1 MRGDLPGGRGAGAGP
16 LGGAAGGQRPSRPRS
31 QMTSRWRASWA
42 SWKRTSEQVQRLL
55 GRGPQLLTPRH
66 SYFRKCPCHSA
77 EFRNTKSC
85 KQGKDI
91 DKHKQTNKRK
101 NQRKACLWP
110 PRRGGR
116 PSPRLALS
124 SSSGPLLCPTLELRP
139 RFDLGFVSSDGS
151 AVPQSLSQHRAMCS
165 RLDPWPLPTCGGTP
179 ASGLGPAP
187 STLGTATPLLLFMHL
202 CSAGAASVGS

>member
-1 MRGDLPGGRGAGAGP
+1 MPTGSGKAGPGGARGDLPGGRGAGAGP

-42 SWKRTSEQVQRLL
+42 SWKRTSE
-55 GRGPQLLTPRH
+55 GNGPQSRCRDCSGGGHSCLLRDTVISGSVLVIQQNSGIQSPVSRAKT
-66 SYFRKCPCHSA
+66 SI
-77 EFRNTKSC
+77 NTN
-85 KQGKDI
+85 
-91 DKHKQTNKRK
+91 KQTNKRK

-139 RFDLGFVSSDGS
+139 RL
-151 AVPQSLSQHRAMCS
+151 
-165 RLDPWPLPTCGGTP
+165 
-179 ASGLGPAP
+179 
-187 STLGTATPLLLFMHL
+187 
-202 CSAGAASVGS
+202 